1 LKEGFENSQRAPK
14 TFKELTIM
22 KKTIVWSLAIWVCSA
37 SLLIAQTPAQVQKAE
52 LAIPFGTVSGK
63 IVMAGDHLVFIDEER
78 PDQSFVVAKTE
89 VEDLSI
95 QDRTASLELRR
106 AVHDRS
112 GDRSRLNFRLTNG
125 ETLALKRWFGS
136 AVTTPAVAAPAFS
149 VRNKPQAQ
157 PSHPAKPSLIAV
169 PADTVVQLLLNQGLS
184 SRVAQKGDTFTASV
198 TAPVVVD
205 NTVVI
210 PEGSTV
216 HGRVTEVLRAE
227 RRQNG
232 SVAVA
237 FYELELPTKE
247 KIEIHGSL
255 ASLEDEKGEKRD
267 VGQEGEVEG
276 KSTAKR
282 NVAFIGGGAGAGA
295 LVGAVAGGGKGAGIG
310 AAVGAGVGTLGALMT
325 KGNDVQV
332 ASGTEIAMALDREV
346 SLPVTR

>member
-1 LKEGFENSQRAPK
+1 
-14 TFKELTIM
+14 M
-22 KKTIVWSLAIWVCSA
+22 KKAIVWSFAIWICSA
-37 SLLIAQTPAQVQKAE
+37 SLLIAQTTAQVQKAD

-78 PDQSFVVAKTE
+78 PDQSFVVARSE
-89 VEDLSI
+89 VEDLTI
-95 QDRTASLELRR
+95 QERTASLELRR
-106 AVHDRS
+106 PVQDRS
-112 GDRSRLNFRLTNG
+112 GERSRLNFRVANG
-125 ETLALKRWFGS
+125 ETASLKRWFSS
-136 AVTTPAVAAPAFS
+136 ALTALAAPAPALS
-149 VRNKPQAQ
+149 VRNRDQAQ
-157 PSHPAKPSLIAV
+157 PSHPVKPSLIAV
-169 PADTVVQLLLNQGLS
+169 PADTVVQLQLNQGLS
-184 SRVAQKGDTFTASV
+184 SRTAQKGDTFIASV
-198 TAPVVVD
+198 SAPVLVND
-205 NTVVI
+205 TVVI
-210 PEGSTV
+210 PEGSRV
-216 HGRVTEVLRAE
+216 HGRVTEVMRAE

-255 ASLEDEKGEKRD
+255 ASLEDEKGQKVE

-276 KSTAKR
+276 KSTTKR

-346 SLPVTR
+346 NIPVTR

>member
-1 LKEGFENSQRAPK
+1 
-14 TFKELTIM
+14 M
-22 KKTIVWSLAIWVCSA
+22 KKIIILSLAIRFCSA
-37 SLLIAQTPAQVQKAE
+37 SLLFAQTTAQIQKAE

-63 IVMAGDHLVFIDEER
+63 IVMAGDHLVFIDEGR
-78 PDQSFVVAKTE
+78 PDQSFVVARSE
-89 VEDLSI
+89 VEELAI

-106 AVHDRS
+106 PVQDRS
-112 GDRSRLNFRLTNG
+112 GERSRLNFRLVEG
-125 ETLALKRWFGS
+125 EAVSLKRWFGS
-136 AVTTPAVAAPAFS
+136 TATTTPAAPTPALS
-149 VRNKPQAQ
+149 VRNRNQVL
-157 PSHPAKPSLIAV
+157 PSQPAKPLVIPV
-169 PADTVVQLLLNQGLS
+169 PVDTVVQLQLNQGLS
-184 SRVAQKGDTFTASV
+184 SRTAQKGDVFSARV
-198 TAPVVVD
+198 TAPVVVE

-210 PEGSTV
+210 PEGSAV

-232 SVAVA
+232 SVAIA
-237 FYELELPTKE
+237 FYELELPSKE

-255 ASLEDEKGEKRD
+255 ASLEDEKGEKRQ

-310 AAVGAGVGTLGALMT
+310 AAVGAGAGTLGALMS

-346 SLPVTR
+346 SIPVTR

>member
-1 LKEGFENSQRAPK
+1 
-14 TFKELTIM
+14 M
-22 KKTIVWSLAIWVCSA
+22 KKAIVWSLAIWVWSA
-37 SLLIAQTPAQVQKAE
+37 SALIAQTPAQVQKAE

-78 PDQSFVVAKTE
+78 PDQSFVVARTE
-89 VEDLSI
+89 VQDLTI
-95 QDRTASLELRR
+95 QDRTAGLELRR
-106 AVHDRS
+106 SVHDRS
-112 GDRSRLNFRLTNG
+112 GERSRLNFRLTNG
-125 ETLALKRWFGS
+125 EAVALKRWFGS
-136 AVTTPAVAAPAFS
+136 AATTPTPAAPAPAFS
-149 VRNKPQAQ
+149 ARNTRQAQ
-157 PSHPAKPSLIAV
+157 ASVPAKPSVIAV
-169 PADTVVQLLLNQGLS
+169 PTDTVVQLQLNQGLS
-184 SRVAQKGDTFTASV
+184 SRTAQKGDTFTARV

-237 FYELELPTKE
+237 FYELELSSKE

-255 ASLEDEKGEKRD
+255 ASLEDEKGEKQE
-267 VGQEGEVEG
+267 VGQEGEVQG
-276 KSTAKR
+276 KSTTKR

>member
-1 LKEGFENSQRAPK
+1 
-14 TFKELTIM
+14 M
-22 KKTIVWSLAIWVCSA
+22 KKTIVLSLAIWVCTA
-37 SLLIAQTPAQVQKAE
+37 SLLVAQTPAQVQKAE
-52 LAIPFGTVSGK
+52 LAIPFGTVAGK
-63 IVMAGDHLVFIDEER
+63 IVMAGDHLVFIDEEK
-78 PDQSFVVAKTE
+78 PDQSFVVARTE
-89 VEDLSI
+89 IEDFTI
-95 QDRTASLELRR
+95 QDRTAGLQLRR
-106 AVHDRS
+106 PVHDRS
-112 GDRSRLNFRLTNG
+112 GERSRLNFRLTTG
-125 ETLALKRWFGS
+125 ETVALRRWFGS
-136 AVTTPAVAAPAFS
+136 AVTDSGAPVPAFS
-149 VRNKPQAQ
+149 ARNRDQVQ
-157 PSHPAKPSLIAV
+157 PNPPAKPSSISV

-184 SRVAQKGDTFTASV
+184 SRIAQKGDTFTARVS
-198 TAPVVVD
+198 APVVVD

-210 PEGSTV
+210 PAGSTV

-232 SVAVA
+232 SVSVA

-255 ASLEDEKGEKRD
+255 ASLEDEKGEKQTVR
-267 VGQEGEVEG
+267 QEGEVEG
-276 KSTAKR
+276 KSTTKR

-346 SLPVTR
+346 SLPITRQ

>member
-1 LKEGFENSQRAPK
+1 
-14 TFKELTIM
+14 M
-22 KKTIVWSLAIWVCSA
+22 KKTVIWSLAIWVCSA

-78 PDQSFVVAKTE
+78 PDQSFVLARPE
-89 VEDLSI
+89 VEELTI
-95 QDRTASLELRR
+95 QDRTASLGLRR
-106 AVHDRS
+106 PVQDRS
-112 GDRSRLNFRLTNG
+112 GERSRLNFRLAHG
-125 ETLALKRWFGS
+125 ETVALKRWFGS
-136 AVTTPAVAAPAFS
+136 AVATPAAPAPAFS
-149 VRNKPQAQ
+149 VRNKLQTQ
-157 PSHPAKPSLIAV
+157 PSHPAKSSLIAV

-198 TAPVVVD
+198 SAPVVVD
-205 NTVVI
+205 NAVVI

-255 ASLEDEKGEKRD
+255 ASLEDEKGEKRE

-276 KSTAKR
+276 KSTTKR

-310 AAVGAGVGTLGALMT
+310 AAVGAGVGTLGALMS

>member
-1 LKEGFENSQRAPK
+1 
-14 TFKELTIM
+14 M

-78 PDQSFVVAKTE
+78 PDQSFVVARTE
-89 VEDLSI
+89 VEDLTI

-106 AVHDRS
+106 PVQDRS
-112 GDRSRLNFRLTNG
+112 GERSRLNFRLTNG
-125 ETLALKRWFGS
+125 ETVALKRWFGS
-136 AVTTPAVAAPAFS
+136 AVTTPAAPTPALAF
-149 VRNKPQAQ
+149 RNKGQA
-157 PSHPAKPSLIAV
+157 PLSHPAKPSLIAV
-169 PADTVVQLLLNQGLS
+169 PVDTVVQLLLNQGLS
-184 SRVAQKGDTFTASV
+184 SRIAQKGDTFTASV
-198 TAPVVVD
+198 SAPVVVD

-247 KIEIHGSL
+247 KIQIHGSL
-255 ASLEDEKGEKRD
+255 ASLEDEKGEKRE

-276 KSTAKR
+276 KSTTKR